1 MTVSGLER
9 AAPGEAPGREATP
22 VVRPPRR
29 RRSPWWLLLALAAVP
44 VLFVGLDEVG
54 DLLPSLRNPFVA
66 ESVDRSQPSVLKAL
80 EDLSR
85 YQAATGHFQLVID
98 LEKDFRHVPALIR
111 GERTLFVAAGTVDA
125 YVDFAG
131 IDAEALRVS
140 DDRRRVAVSL
150 PHARL
155 SEPRVDPARSYVA
168 SRERGL
174 LDRLGSVFSDSPT
187 SERELYLLAEE
198 KLTSAAREGSL
209 VAAAESNTRTMLEG
223 MLRSLG
229 FSDVTVSFG

>member
-1 MTVSGLER
+1 MP
-9 AAPGEAPGREATP
+9 APQATP
-22 VVRPPRR
+22 PVEAASRR

-54 DLLPSLRNPFVA
+54 ELLPSLRNPFA
-66 ESVDRSQPSVLKAL
+66 TESVDRSQPSVLRAL

-98 LEKDFRHVPALIR
+98 LEKDVRHVPALIK

-131 IDAEALRVS
+131 LGPEALRVS
-140 DDRRRVAVSL
+140 DDRRAVAVSL

-168 SRERGL
+168 SRDRGL
-174 LDRLGSVFSDSPT
+174 LDRLGSVFSENPT

-198 KLTSAAREGSL
+198 KLATAAKDGSL
-209 VAAAESNTRTMLEG
+209 AAAAESNTRRMLEG

-229 FSDVTVSFG
+229 FPEVTVSFG